1 MSGSIFEHL
10 LLASLTYF
18 PNRLQKPNKNPMKKI
33 LLASNQPIIS
43 YGLSI
48 FLKAEYKELDLH
60 TCGDFEQTNELL
72 KEGNFDLVIINLDS
86 ENDMTPEVLKIRAY
100 PTPILV
106 FSSNGSFSYAQKLY
120 QCCVQGFLDT
130 KSEADEILL
139 AVKQVLAKETYMSE
153 VFKRYLLETHMLG
166 EHVKLPKLTKRESEV
181 ALLMLK
187 GKKMSEIGESL
198 NLKAS
203 TITTFKTKI
212 YEKLG
217 IKNLLELE
225 QAAKSHSLIL
235 N

>member
-1 MSGSIFEHL
+1 
-10 LLASLTYF
+10 
-18 PNRLQKPNKNPMKKI
+18 MKKI

-48 FLKAEYKELDLH
+48 FLNAEYKDLDLQI
-60 TCGDFEQTNELL
+60 CSSFEEVNTML
-72 KEGNFDLVIINLDS
+72 KDGNFDIVIINQDS
-86 ENDMTPEVLKIRAY
+86 ESDIINEILKIRAF
-100 PTPILV
+100 PTPILI
-106 FSSNGSFSYAQKLY
+106 FSSNGSFNYAQKLY

-130 KSEADEILL
+130 KSEPEEILL

-153 VFKRYLLETHMLG
+153 AFKRFLLETHTIG
-166 EHVKLPKLTKRESEV
+166 EHVKLPKLTRRESEV

-225 QAAKSHSLIL
+225 QAAKSHNLIL

>member
-1 MSGSIFEHL
+1 
-10 LLASLTYF
+10 
-18 PNRLQKPNKNPMKKI
+18 MKKI

-48 FLKAEYKELDLH
+48 FLKSEYSELDLQ
-60 TCGDFEQTNELL
+60 TCVNFVQTTEML
-72 KEGNFDLVIINLDS
+72 KTGNFDLVIINLDS
-86 ENDMTPEVLKIRAY
+86 ENDMTADILKIKSY
-100 PTPILV
+100 PSPILV
-106 FSSNGSFSYAQKLY
+106 FSSNSSFSYAQKLY
-120 QCCVQGFLDT
+120 QCCIQGFLDT
-130 KSEADEILL
+130 KSEPEEILL
-139 AVKQVLAKETYMSE
+139 AVKQVLGKETYMSE
-153 VFKRYLLETHMLG
+153 AFKRYLLESHILG
-166 EHVKLPKLTKRESEV
+166 ETVKLPKLTKRESEV

>member
-1 MSGSIFEHL
+1 
-10 LLASLTYF
+10 
-18 PNRLQKPNKNPMKKI
+18 MKKI
-33 LLASNQPIIS
+33 LLASNHPIIS

-48 FLKAEYKELDLH
+48 FLKAEYNEIDLQ
-60 TCGDFEQTNELL
+60 TSNTFDETNEML
-72 KEGNFDLVIINLDS
+72 KDSDYDLVIVNLDS
-86 ENDMTPEVLKIRAY
+86 DGDITSEILKLRSF
-100 PTPILV
+100 PTPILI

-120 QCCVQGFLDT
+120 QCSIQGFLDT
-130 KSEADEILL
+130 RSEAEEILL

-153 VFKRYLLETHMLG
+153 AFKRYLLETHMLG

>member
-1 MSGSIFEHL
+1 
-10 LLASLTYF
+10 
-18 PNRLQKPNKNPMKKI
+18 MKKI
-33 LLASNQPIIS
+33 LLVSNQPVIS

-48 FLKAEYKELDLH
+48 FLKAEY
-60 TCGDFEQTNELL
+60 NELELQTCNSFDETASLL
-72 KEGNFDLVIINLDS
+72 KDGNFDLVIINLDS
-86 ENDMTPEVLKIRAY
+86 EGDITTDVLKVKSFS
-100 PTPILV
+100 TPVLI
-106 FSSNGSFSYAQKLY
+106 FSANGSFNFAQKLY
-120 QCCVQGFLDT
+120 QCGIQGFLDT
-130 KSEADEILL
+130 KSETDEILL

-153 VFKRYLLETHMLG
+153 SFKRFLLEAHILG
-166 EHVKLPKLTKRESEV
+166 EQVKLPKLTKRESEV